1 MEDYLKVYVVI
12 EEDRG
17 YGASV
22 VGVFARRED
31 AEAACAGGYCSVCEE
46 EVK

>member
-1 MEDYLKVYVVI
+1 MKVYVVI
-12 EEDRG
+12 QEDRG
-17 YGASV
+17 YGASI

-31 AEAACAGGYCSVCEE
+31 AEAAVYGSDCFIEEE